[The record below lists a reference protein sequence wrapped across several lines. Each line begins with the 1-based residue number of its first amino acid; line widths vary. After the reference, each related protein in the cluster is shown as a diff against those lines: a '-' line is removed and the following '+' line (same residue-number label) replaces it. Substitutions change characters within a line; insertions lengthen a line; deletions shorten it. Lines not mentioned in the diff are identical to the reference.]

1 MDRVVDLKDGKCKV
15 TGANGFNGQEILH
28 SWATVSIDQF
38 VWLESLGE
46 EIFGAWILEEAEID
60 IGALLIVVWKEK
72 DQSSFFGGFWDI
84 VIVAIWTG
92 F

>member
-1 MDRVVDLKDGKCKV
+1 MDGVVDLKDGKSIV
-15 TGANGFNGQEILH
+15 TGANGLDSQEIFH

-46 EIFGAWILEEAEID
+46 EIFGAWILEKAEID
-60 IGALLIVVWKEK
+60 IGTLLIVIWKEK
-72 DQSSFFGGFWDI
+72 DQSGFFGGFWDI
-84 VIVAIWTG
+84 VIVAIWAG